1 MIVAVAGPPGVGK
14 TNWIRQQLAAAG
26 SQLQYFSPGNTIAID
41 STCIAA
47 EFPTVQTLSEGEDY
61 QLLIQTNPK
70 AITYIELGF
79 HLDLEAVELVLSTLD
94 DSYHRVAV
102 LPPNL
107 KDTEWHNWANEV
119 VEGATVKDEISK
131 LELWRATSSGQVL
144 DPASLEIFWYELTKG
159 AYGNVTRAK
168 GIFELVDG
176 YAFYFNFVV
185 GMSESSYT
193 QLDLQRWLKG
203 RPERFSGIEVVG
215 IGLDKQAIAQT
226 LQDCCLSDAAITHY
240 QQQFLEIDVEIE
252 EP

>member
-14 TNWIRQQLAAAG
+14 TNWIRQQLAAA
-26 SQLQYFSPGNTIAID
+26 SFQAQYFSPGNTLAID
-41 STCIAA
+41 STCLAA

-61 QLLIQTNPK
+61 QLLVQTNPT

-79 HLDLEAVELVLSTLD
+79 HLDLAAVELVLSVLD
-94 DSYHRVAV
+94 ESYHRVAV

-107 KDTEWHNWANEV
+107 KDTEWHNWANQIV
-119 VEGATVKDEISK
+119 VGTTVKDDITK
-131 LELWRATSSGQVL
+131 LELWRANSSGQVL
-144 DPASLEIFWYELTKG
+144 DPVSLEIFWYELTKG

-176 YAFYFNFVV
+176 YAFYFNFVA

-193 QLDLQRWLKG
+193 QLDLKPWLQG
-203 RPERFSGIEVVG
+203 RPQRFSGIEVAG
-215 IGLDKQAIAQT
+215 IGLDKKAIAQT
-226 LQDCCLSDAAITHY
+226 FKDCCLSDAALTHY
-240 QQQFLEIDVEIE
+240 QQQILETD

>member
-1 MIVAVAGPPGVGK
+1 MLVAVAGPPGVGK
-14 TNWIRQQLAAAG
+14 TNYIRQQLAAAG
-26 SQLQYFSPGNTIAID
+26 SQLQYFSPGNTMPID

-47 EFPTVQTLSEGEDY
+47 EFPTVQTLREGEDY
-61 QLLIQTNPK
+61 QLLVQGNSK
-70 AITYIELGF
+70 ATTYIELGF

-94 DSYHRVAV
+94 ESYHRVAV

-107 KDTEWHNWANEV
+107 KDTEWHNWANQV
-119 VEGATVKDEISK
+119 VLGATVKDDITK
-131 LELWRATSSGQVL
+131 LELWRANSNGQVV

-159 AYGNVTRAK
+159 AYGNVSRAK

-176 YAFYFNFVV
+176 YAFYFNFVA

-193 QLDLQRWLKG
+193 QLDLEPWLKG

-215 IGLDKQAIAQT
+215 IGLDKEAIAQT
-226 LQDCCLSDAAITHY
+226 FQDCCLSDAALTHY
-240 QQQFLEIDVEIE
+240 QQQILESD

>member
-14 TNWIRQQLAAAG
+14 TNWIRQQLAAA
-26 SQLQYFSPGNTIAID
+26 SFQAQYFSPGNTLAID

-61 QLLIQTNPK
+61 QLLVQTNPK

-79 HLDLEAVELVLSTLD
+79 HLDLAAVELVLSVLD
-94 DSYHRVAV
+94 ESYHRVAV

-107 KDTEWHNWANEV
+107 KDTEWHNWANQV
-119 VEGATVKDEISK
+119 VVGTTVKDDITK
-131 LELWRATSSGQVL
+131 LELWRANSSGQVL
-144 DPASLEIFWYELTKG
+144 DPVSLEIFWYELTKG

-176 YAFYFNFVV
+176 YAFYFNFVA

-193 QLDLQRWLKG
+193 QLDLAPWLKG
-203 RPERFSGIEVVG
+203 RPQRFSGTEVVG
-215 IGLDKQAIAQT
+215 INLDKKAISQT
-226 LQDCCLSDAAITHY
+226 FKDCCLSDAALTHY
-240 QQQFLEIDVEIE
+240 QQQILESE

>member
-1 MIVAVAGPPGVGK
+1 MIVAVSGPPGVGK
-14 TNWIRQQLAAAG
+14 TNWIRQQLAVAG
-26 SQLQYFSPGNTIAID
+26 SQVQYFSPNTIAID

-61 QLLIQTNPK
+61 QLLVQTNPK

-79 HLDLEAVELVLSTLD
+79 HLDLEAVDLVLSTLD
-94 DSYHRVAV
+94 ESYHRVAV

-107 KDTEWHNWANEV
+107 EKKELHNWANEV
-119 VEGATVKDEISK
+119 VVGATVKDEITK

-159 AYGNVTRAK
+159 AYGNVSRAK

-176 YAFYFNFVV
+176 YAFYFNFVA
-185 GMSESSYT
+185 GMSDSDSYT

-215 IGLDKQAIAQT
+215 IGLEKDAIAQT
-226 LQDCCLSDAAITHY
+226 LKDCCLSDAALAHY
-240 QQQFLEIDVEIE
+240 QQQIKETE
-252 EP
+252 EQ